1 MVNEEQKDRWHTPT
15 HTGRI
20 VIGMVF
26 AVLLVVF
33 IAACRSISNDTAPK
47 VADDEIVLHIK
58 LDIQEDIGLLVVD
71 YAANGTSGS
80 GGTSNADKSMLK
92 HGELIFYSLRKQD
105 FDDPADVENLSV
117 KFTIITEYVDPN
129 YDNVY
134 PAEYTKPMD
143 AISWKGKFG
152 EAYDIT
158 ISGDKINGYHAV
170 LEG

>member
-1 MVNEEQKDRWHTPT
+1 MKNEDQKERRRTPM

-33 IAACRSISNDTAPK
+33 TAACSSTSNDTTPR
-47 VADDEIVLHIK
+47 VADDEIA
-58 LDIQEDIGLLVVD
+58 LDIRLDIKEDIGLLVVD
-71 YAANGTSGS
+71 YEANGTSGS
-80 GGTSNADKSMLK
+80 GGTSNADKSLLK
-92 HGELIFYSLRKQD
+92 RGERILYTLSKQN

-117 KFTIITEYVDPN
+117 KFTVITEYVDPN

-143 AISWKGKFG
+143 AISLKGKFG
-152 EAYDIT
+152 EAYHIT
-158 ISGDKINGYHAV
+158 IRGDKTNGYHAV
-170 LEG
+170 WEG